1 MVLKKDRLYLKMI
14 KIVIISVTVFLI
26 YGVVGYYVLSFMG
39 FTYMKSGEGKKVYE
53 FINDMNGD
61 GKKENV
67 KFVNYY
73 CSYYKKNICDS
84 EYTSNCLAI
93 YLDGKEIYNDTIRTL
108 DPLLNPTIIDLVEK
122 NTIKKQIYVHAD
134 GGGPAIPMDYFFYIK
149 DEKVVV
155 SEIESDF

>member
-39 FTYMKSGEGKKVYE
+39 FTYMKSGE
-53 FINDMNGD
+53 